1 MGFSDEISIEQ
12 EVNQVSMNR
21 PHVVVLGAGASRA
34 TCPDGD
40 KNGKKLPL
48 MSDFVKILGLKFINK
63 IYLILNKLLFSI
75 LQISI

>member
-1 MGFSDEISIEQ
+1 MESSDEISIKQ

-40 KNGKKLPL
+40 NNWENNIKTETFKLNL
-48 MSDFVKILGLKFINK
+48 AS
-63 IYLILNKLLFSI
+63 Y
-75 LQISI
+75 